1 MEKKVKTGIECPEC
15 KERMFSWHRHDFHFC
30 EGGHVFIDGGD
41 DYLRY
46 SGSAT
51 KGMPKTIKFDPK
63 KDKVP
68 DYAKSIQQTKEW
80 LS

>member
-15 KERMFSWHRHDFHFC
+15 KERMFSWYTHDFHFC
-30 EGGHVFIDGGD
+30 EGGHVFVDGGN
-41 DYLRY
+41 DYLRCSY
-46 SGSAT
+46 
-51 KGMPKTIKFDPK
+51 MPDGRKPKIIEFDK
-63 KDKVP
+63 EKDKVP